1 MAKNILLLLFASICI
16 SAAAQKSPFKLVTT
30 QLSKGYSPGNDYIQL
45 LVDGVNTCS
54 EKLGGDSIA
63 NLSHIAIY
71 DSNLDSIFIYQGVDT
86 LWGLGSGKYR
96 FPNKAPWDS
105 ISFGSQILIYNDK
118 NKNPDIKLF
127 DDIIGTDNHH
137 FFVIPLSDLELIDS
151 ASVDTA
157 SVPSVDSILPSP
169 SGLALSNK
177 EGVEATLLNPILS
190 PNFTTNTSD
199 WSVGSSNNDL
209 PGNNKRVIN
218 TWIDGLLVPAT
229 KPFSFSISPN
239 PQILTQSHYDSTLKM
254 VVTDTVQ
261 ECPPVNVFLTQTGL
275 TLPDSSV
282 NLTWAVNGVV
292 DTIFGLTGSGTP
304 DTTIYGGDT
313 LTVNMYHGDVITLTG
328 TTNLK
333 CITGSVDTVVQ
344 FYTRPSIA
352 VVPPPLRAYITTDSL
367 AVPLIDSLYKDSTGS
382 DSSLVYMQF
391 CYGSRTR
398 FHAHPDSSSS
408 SDQYTWIHKGI
419 IVSYDSTYIDS
430 NITKGIDT
438 VLFHI
443 HSNVPCLINKDLYDT
458 IVITGLD
465 SIAIPKITITGD
477 TGVCSNVKDTF
488 TATLTPSPIGDS
500 TAKYKLVWF
509 VGNQNGNSF
518 VYADTTNYLDGDQRV
533 KMFVDSTTNPGDSVQ
548 VILLASKTNS
558 CPYRKDSLFIFPPTL
573 QDTLALRDTSNTL
586 HLIVT
591 PAINPTIQQPVI
603 STQGGL
609 CKFPFVDS
617 IQFTATSDSTLGA
630 GTNPKF
636 LWYLNGVL
644 QQSNNS
650 ISIYSGTD
658 SARTGSDSIYA
669 ITNTSGT
676 DSAVYIANGNLR
688 YGSDTIGV
696 QMINTTYTCFVNS
709 DTSAMVTLPIATFNP
724 YPPTPSVTIS
734 PSQPLPLCSAG
745 LPQNVVMTPLGQQL
759 GNKPIYLWTL
769 NGTPVSD
776 SSAYVYNKIV
786 ANDSITLF
794 AKSSV
799 GCAQP
804 DTVNAGLTI
813 TITNAVAPSVTI
825 ASSADTFCAN
835 QPPTITPTPVNG
847 GTSPVYVWYKVGTN
861 GNPDSSL
868 GNSGVGSFNFPPVT
882 DTSSVLTWQVYCQ
895 MTSNASCL
903 TNNTAISDTITLTI
917 NPYPNVAPIVGSSSV
932 CNGAYITLTDATPS
946 GSWISFSPYN
956 ATVDANGNVTGVN
969 VGQATI
975 IYNVGNAYGCFGTQN
990 TTIYVNPTNVTF
1002 DSLLHY
1008 NICTFPGMNMDTI
1021 YNDSTHGNWGIDP
1034 TSTAVGTVAPAFD
1047 MNNIPIGLV
1056 TATSNGL
1063 LYITD
1068 TIVNGCGTTVR
1079 RDTILVG
1086 PPIVPSIQGASG
1098 ICVLG
1103 DSTLLT
1109 DTAAVQAGWTSIWTT
1124 SGNGNTIL
1132 ADTLYGTPSTV
1143 YVKAQNSGSDNI
1155 TYSVTNICGTASS
1168 ATFTINVGPPATAGT
1183 INPNSGNGTICINSQ
1198 TTLNDGVQGGIW
1210 VSQTPSI
1217 ATVDQNGN
1225 VTGISNGTDSIF
1237 YKVGNTCDTIYTGY
1251 QVTVIPAY
1259 TLPPIIGDTIVC
1271 NTGIYDT
1278 VQYATAATGAI
1289 SSVWNV
1295 TNTNLATIDPN
1306 LGLLT
1311 ASTSNQG
1318 IDTVIYSYTNT
1329 CGTKYDSITVVVGN
1343 PIIGPLSYKNPI
1355 CAADTIIISSIGTRG
1370 ATSYLWYSLNPTI
1383 ANFVDNSDTL
1393 YGVSGGKATFFYEI
1407 SNKCG
1412 IVSNVINDTTT
1423 INVISLPVVP
1433 PIVGKTSI
1441 CLGDTA
1447 IMSDTATTGIWT
1459 SSNAKIASINA
1470 VGNILDIKGTATGN
1484 TLITYTEVNST
1495 GCRDSMSQTLV
1506 VDSIPV
1512 VQPITGVDSLCF
1524 GATDTLK
1531 NATPTLNVTAT
1542 WSSSNPSVATVESG
1556 VVVGVQAGKDTIQYL
1571 VVDGNG
1577 CRDSVTAHIHVN
1589 PTPTIDSIQGLITLC
1604 VGKSF
1609 LFTDGVTGGVWSNLG
1624 EGYSSIKDSGYAAWV
1639 TGLKTGNDT
1648 LRYKVT
1654 ALGCDTTTSFSLGI
1668 TTPHVAP
1675 ITAANKDTAVNVGL
1689 TIQLN
1694 DDSTGVWNSL
1704 DPSIASISDN
1714 GVVTG
1719 NSVTPYD
1726 TVSIQYT
1733 YTDLTGCQASA
1744 YQTVKVLPQ
1753 LNDVYAPN
1761 FFHPNSVNHENRK
1774 FMVLGKDIAS
1784 LDLKVFSPWGEE
1796 LYSTTNPDDEGWDG
1810 TNKSGK
1816 AEPSGVYVYTAKI
1829 TLKSGVTINKKG
1841 AVNLIR

>member
-16 SAAAQKSPFKLVTT
+16 SAAAQTPKFKLVTT
-30 QLSKGYSPGNDYIQL
+30 QFSKGTIPGREYIQL
-45 LVDGVNTCS
+45 MVDGKNTCS
-54 EKLGGDSIA
+54 ETLGGDSIA
-63 NLSHIAIY
+63 NISNYVIY
-71 DSNLDSIFIYQGVDT
+71 DINGDSIYVSGNNNSDT
-86 LWGLGSGKYR
+86 SWGIASGKYR
-96 FPNKAPWDS
+96 FPNTPTWDS
-105 ISFGSQILIYNDK
+105 ISFGSIILIYNDK
-118 NKNPDIKLF
+118 NKNNSITIPNDSFGVVNAK
-127 DDIIGTDNHH
+127 TY
-137 FFVIPLSDLELIDS
+137 VIPVSWLAL
-151 ASVDTA
+151 VDTPNA
-157 SVPSVDSILPSP
+157 PPPTDSILPTPP
-169 SGLALSNK
+169 SLNLQERQYAYLI
-177 EGVEATLLNPILS
+177 NPIDS
-190 PNFTTNTSD
+190 PYINNPANWKDTSVFAGLE
-199 WSVGSSNNDL
+199 SPGSFNSQLMDNWRN
-209 PGNNKRVIN
+209 
-218 TWIDGLLVPAT
+218 GLLVPAT
-229 KPFSFSISPN
+229 KVFNVSLDIYPPPIVKEN
-239 PQILTQSHYDSTLKM
+239 GK
-254 VVTDTVQ
+254 DTVNYF
-261 ECPPVNVFLTQTGL
+261 CPRVINITASSS
-275 TLPDSSV
+275 LPDSSIV
-282 NLTWAVNGVV
+282 YNW
-292 DTIFGLTGSGTP
+292 TINSVPDSNSGNQNYS
-304 DTTIYGGDT
+304 DSIYQVLHHNDSVLLVT
-313 LTVNMYHGDVITLTG
+313 

-333 CITGSVDTVVQ
+333 CITGHVDTV
-344 FYTRPSIA
+344 TN
-352 VVPPPLRAYITTDSL
+352 
-367 AVPLIDSLYKDSTGS
+367 LY
-382 DSSLVYMQF
+382 Y
-391 CYGSRTR
+391 
-398 FHAHPDSSSS
+398 A
-408 SDQYTWIHKGI
+408 
-419 IVSYDSTYIDS
+419 S
-430 NITKGIDT
+430 NIYPQPPTLELG
-438 VLFHI
+438 F
-443 HSNVPCLINKDLYDT
+443 
-458 IVITGLD
+458 LD
-465 SIAIPKITITGD
+465 SITTPLVDTVSKDTSGNADSTRWYMTFCKGSKVQIAPKPNFAGPTDSYEWVRLVNNVGVVVGNDSVYVDSNLTKTKDTLYCILASSLHCVSKPYDTTTIFITALDSIPIPKITITAFD
-477 TGVCSNVKDTF
+477 TSICTSGPKSVDSF
-488 TATLTPSPIGDS
+488 YATLTYANGMRDTTSR
-500 TAKYKLVWF
+500 YNLVWT
-509 VGNQNGNSF
+509 VNGGINSPG
-518 VYADTTNYLDGDQRV
+518 DTTTYKDGDTLKV
-533 KMFVDSTTNPGDSVQ
+533 FVDSNFVSGLDSVQ
-548 VILLASKTNS
+548 AILLASKTNS
-558 CPYRKDSLFIFPPTL
+558 CPYYDSSLIL
-573 QDTLALRDTSNTL
+573 GQALSDTSNNLYL
-586 HLIVT
+586 HVGTSIT
-591 PAINPTIQQPVI
+591 PTIL
-603 STQGGL
+603 SLNATQSGL
-609 CKFPFVDS
+609 CKWPFVDS
-617 IQFTATSDSTLGA
+617 IQFVATTDSANGFA
-630 GTNPKF
+630 GNNPKY
-636 LWYLNGVL
+636 LWYLNGVP
-644 QQSNNS
+644 QQTNPS
-650 ISIYSGTD
+650 ISIYPGTD

-669 ITNTSGT
+669 LTDTLGT
-676 DSAVYIANGNLR
+676 DSAVYVGNGNLN
-688 YGSDTIGV
+688 YGTDSIAV
-696 QMINTTYTCFVNS
+696 QVINTTATCFVTS
-709 DTSAMVTLPIATFNP
+709 DTSALAVLPLSTFNP

-917 NPYPNVAPIVGSSSV
+917 NPYPNVAPIVGASSV

-1034 TSTAVGTVAPAFD
+1034 TSTAVGTVVSAFD

-1132 ADTLYGTPSTV
+1132 ADTIYGTPSTV

-1168 ATFTINVGPPATAGT
+1168 PTFTINVGPPATAGT

-1407 SNKCG
+1407 SNRCG
-1412 IVSNVINDTTT
+1412 TVSNVINDTTT

-1433 PIVGKTSI
+1433 PIVGKTNI

-1470 VGNILDIKGTATGN
+1470 VGNILDIKGTGTGN

-1495 GCRDSMSQTLV
+1495 GCRDSMSQTLI

-1542 WSSSNPSVATVESG
+1542 WSSSNPSIATIESG

-1589 PTPTIDSIQGLITLC
+1589 PTPAIDSIQGLITLC

-1675 ITAANKDTAVNVGL
+1675 ITAVNKDTAVNVGL